1 MLNTM
6 AVSLDL
12 MVDFQPSKIS
22 IVNESSIVDDLDIS
36 NASSIFNLQS
46 SIQ

>member
-6 AVSLDL
+6 DISLDL

-22 IVNESSIVDDLDIS
+22 IVNESSIVDDLEIS
-36 NASSIFNLQS
+36 DESSIFNLQS